1 MKIALFGATGRTGRQ
16 FLEQAGAA
24 GHEVT
29 AVVRDP
35 AGLTGRSG
43 LSVVAAD
50 VMDPDAIGSLIAG
63 QDAVVT
69 AIGPRQGRKPITVQT
84 ESTASIINAMRHN
97 GLRRLVVVSNSG
109 MVTTGDGPV
118 SRIVAK
124 PILRRL
130 LQDTWADMQR
140 MEELV
145 RASELDWTILRP
157 PMLTNGK
164 RTGAYRITLDR
175 NVRGGIRVS
184 RADLADGILRCL
196 ADPAFVHAAVS
207 IAK

>member
-1 MKIALFGATGRTGRQ
+1 MKIALFGASGRTGRQ

-29 AVVRDP
+29 AIVRGAADLP
-35 AGLTGRSG
+35 GHPR

-50 VMDPDAIGSLIAG
+50 VMDPDAIGPLLAG

-69 AIGPRQGRKPITVQT
+69 AIGPRQASKPTTVQT
-84 ESTASIINAMRHN
+84 DSTASILSAMRHH
-97 GLRRLVVVSNSG
+97 GTRRLVAVSNSG
-109 MVTTGDGPV
+109 MVTTGDGPMT
-118 SRIVAK
+118 RFAAK

-130 LQDTWADMQR
+130 LRHTWADMRR
-140 MEELV
+140 MEDLV

-157 PMLTNGK
+157 PMLTDGR
-164 RTGAYRITLDR
+164 RTGAYRIALDR
-175 NVRGGIRVS
+175 NVRGGLRLS

-196 ADPAFVHAAVS
+196 ADPELVHVAVS
-207 IAK
+207 IAN

>member
-24 GHEVT
+24 GHDVT

-35 AGLTGRSG
+35 AGLTGRSR

-50 VMDPDAIGSLIAG
+50 VMDPDAIAPFLAG

-69 AIGPRQGRKPITVQT
+69 TIGPRQARTPTTVQA
-84 ESTASIINAMRHN
+84 ESTASIITAMWHN

-130 LQDTWADMQR
+130 LRHTWPDMRR
-140 MEELV
+140 MEDLV

-157 PMLTNGK
+157 PMLTNGN
-164 RTGAYRITLDR
+164 RTGAYRTALDR
-175 NVRGGIRVS
+175 NVRGGIRAS
-184 RADLADGILRCL
+184 RADLADAILRCL
-196 ADPAFVHAAVS
+196 ADPALVHATVS
-207 IAK
+207 IAN

>member
-1 MKIALFGATGRTGRQ
+1 MKIALFGATGGTGRQ
-16 FLEQAGAA
+16 FLAQATAA

-29 AVVRDP
+29 AIVRDP
-35 AGLTGRSG
+35 TKLASRAH

-50 VMDPDAIGSLIAG
+50 VMDPDAISSLIAG

-69 AIGPRQGRKPITVQT
+69 AIGPNQSGPTTVQT
-84 ESTASIINAMRHN
+84 ESTASILNAMQRN
-97 GLRRLVVVSNSG
+97 GMRRLVVVSNSG

-118 SRIVAK
+118 SRFIAK

-130 LQDTWADMQR
+130 LRHPWADMR
-140 MEELV
+140 HMEDLV

-164 RTGAYRITLDR
+164 RTGSYRIALDR
-175 NVRGGIRVS
+175 NVRGGIRLS
-184 RADLADGILRCL
+184 RADLADGVLRCL
-196 ADPAFVHAAVS
+196 ADPAFVRTTVS
-207 IAK
+207 IAN